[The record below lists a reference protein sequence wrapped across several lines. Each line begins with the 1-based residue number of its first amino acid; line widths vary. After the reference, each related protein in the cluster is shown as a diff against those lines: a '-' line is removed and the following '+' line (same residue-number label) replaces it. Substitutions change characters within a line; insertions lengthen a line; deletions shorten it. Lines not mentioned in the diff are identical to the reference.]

1 VAAVAAL
8 LDSRPAVA
16 ALRRGL
22 LKDGPGVVSCRGAAA
37 LRRTLN
43 HRVVEA
49 VVLAPRPGILQ
60 EFSSLRADFP
70 AIPVIA
76 YAAFRP
82 DDGEVLARCHQHQVA
97 AVVVEGVD
105 DAVIGELVRRASLA
119 AERHRA
125 LAHAPRLLRLT
136 EPLQLGAWETLVERA
151 SQPTPTSHLAERLG
165 VSREHLSRQFGA
177 GGAPNLKRV
186 IDFLRLV
193 LAVQLLR
200 NPGYTVTA
208 VSGLLGF
215 ASPSHLGATARRVAG
230 VGAGELGRLSP
241 EALLGH
247 FVHGHTRSRL

>member
-1 VAAVAAL
+1 VAAIAAL

-82 DDGEVLARCHQHQVA
+82 DDGELLALCHQHHVA

-105 DAVIGELVRRASLA
+105 DAVIGDLVRRASLA
-119 AERHRA
+119 AERYRA

-136 EPLQLGAWETLVERA
+136 EPLQIGAWETLVEQA
-151 SQPTPTSHLAERLG
+151 SQPQDQRSRKFRLG
-165 VSREHLSRQFGA
+165 ARGSFEQSSYVVQAHSEVLMLSSEA
-177 GGAPNLKRV
+177 
-186 IDFLRLV
+186 
-193 LAVQLLR
+193 
-200 NPGYTVTA
+200 
-208 VSGLLGF
+208 LG
-215 ASPSHLGATARRVAG
+215 LGARGPVHEARGPVRAVRRRG
-230 VGAGELGRLSP
+230 GPGRLFGL
-241 EALLGH
+241 EK
-247 FVHGHTRSRL
+247 FVHQGHEGPQQLVRASADLR

>member
-1 VAAVAAL
+1 VAAIAAL
-8 LDSRPAVA
+8 LESRPAVA

-22 LKDGPGVVSCRGAAA
+22 VRGGPGVVSCRGAAA
-37 LRRTLN
+37 LRRMLSR
-43 HRVVEA
+43 RVIEA
-49 VVLAPRPGILQ
+49 VVLSPRPGILL
-60 EFSSLRADFP
+60 EFDSLRADYP
-70 AIPVIA
+70 AIPVVA

-82 DDGEVLARCHQHQVA
+82 DDGEVLALCHQHRVA
-97 AVVVEGVD
+97 AVAVEGVD
-105 DAVIGELVRRASLA
+105 DAVIGELVRRVSLA
-119 AERHRA
+119 AERRSA

-136 EPLQLGAWETLVERA
+136 EPLQLGAWEALVDQA
-151 SQPTPTSHLAERLG
+151 SQPMPTSRLADRLG

-186 IDFLRLV
+186 IDFLRIV

-230 VGAGELGRLSP
+230 IGAGELGRLTP
-241 EALLGH
+241 EALLGQ

>member
-1 VAAVAAL
+1 VAAIAAL

-16 ALRRGL
+16 VLRRSL
-22 LKDGPGVVSCRGAAA
+22 LKGGPGVVSCRGAAA

-43 HRVVEA
+43 HRVIEA

-70 AIPVIA
+70 AIPVVA
-76 YAAFRP
+76 YASFRP
-82 DDGEVLARCHQHQVA
+82 DDGEVLALCHQHRVA

-136 EPLQLGAWETLVERA
+136 EPLQLSAWETLVERA
-151 SQPTPTSHLAERLG
+151 SQPTPTFRLAQRLG

-241 EALLGH
+241 EVLLGH